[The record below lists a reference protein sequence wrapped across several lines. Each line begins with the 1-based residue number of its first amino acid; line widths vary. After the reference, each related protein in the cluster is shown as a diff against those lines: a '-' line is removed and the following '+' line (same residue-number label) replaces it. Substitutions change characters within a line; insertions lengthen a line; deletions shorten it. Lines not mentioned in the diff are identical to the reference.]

1 MTNDAV
7 QGILLVIVID
17 RLTSLDL
24 MATTAGTSSPSSPL
38 PSTASTLWAHLLHRY
53 SDPSKAN
60 AAAAAQ
66 PSSSYAQL
74 TPQDKVGTSTRILL
88 HDTHARLEKF
98 SERANAIFSELEAS
112 RREMVRVRE
121 QVENAREKEFEEIA
135 QLSAF
140 HFYFCTHI
148 CCLSH
153 AHPGLYIYTSQPMP
167 VFAPKGDRRA
177 YASAPGYRD
186 ASTSYVNL
194 GAIACT
200 RGQAQ

>member
-1 MTNDAV
+1 MTNK
-7 QGILLVIVID
+7 GLLLVHRSSHVS
-17 RLTSLDL
+17 SLDL

-60 AAAAAQ
+60 AAATAAQ

-98 SERANAIFSELEAS
+98 SERANSIFSELEAS

-140 HFYFCTHI
+140 HSFFTRIYAVYHTLI
-148 CCLSH
+148 RI
-153 AHPGLYIYTSQPMP
+153 LYIYISQPMS
-167 VFAPKGDRRA
+167 VFTPKGDRRA
-177 YASAPGYRD
+177 HASAPGYRD
-186 ASTSYVNL
+186 ASKSYVDL
-194 GAIACT
+194 GAIACS

>member
-1 MTNDAV
+1 MTNK
-7 QGILLVIVID
+7 GLLLVHRSSHVS
-17 RLTSLDL
+17 SLDL

-60 AAAAAQ
+60 AAATAAQ

-74 TPQDKVGTSTRILL
+74 TPQDKAGTSTRILL

-140 HFYFCTHI
+140 HSFFYAHI

-153 AHPGLYIYTSQPMP
+153 AHPDSVYLYQST
-167 VFAPKGDRRA
+167 
-177 YASAPGYRD
+177 D
-186 ASTSYVNL
+186 ASLHSKRRSESP
-194 GAIACT
+194 CKRT
-200 RGQAQ
+200 RLPRCKQILR